1 MTQLLLTTV
10 PRNLLLLNLFLSRN
24 AKSRFCFVDLACR
37 NPAVASETVLSA
49 TQLHSPLYES
59 VLNFVLRLSLTACQQ
74 FYEWTIKNQ
83 RLARSD
89 SSATMPEQSI
99 NIMYSV
105 QTNHETTANGH
116 IHSLCRSVVKS
127 HDRAEATLSIISRP
141 NEGRIIHHA
150 EQSNGV
156 CVFADCLRIDLQQD

>member
-89 SSATMPEQSI
+89 STARAAAV
-99 NIMYSV
+99 SV
-105 QTNHETTANGH
+105 ARSFAAN
-116 IHSLCRSVVKS
+116 S
-127 HDRAEATLSIISRP
+127 H
-141 NEGRIIHHA
+141 HY
-150 EQSNGV
+150 
-156 CVFADCLRIDLQQD
+156 